1 MRVAIFFDGKNF
13 YEGMEHTLSAERRFL
28 NYRSLALWLVQRV
41 GGTELAGA
49 HYYTGVPAQL
59 DPDAPEYASLRG
71 LQTFLTNLEY
81 EEGFFV
87 YTFPRVKRSSK
98 CRECGNLFSHLEEK
112 EVDTTMVADMVRLAA
127 NDAFDRMILASGDA
141 DLSPAVEAIRRW
153 GKAVYIA
160 SWGEEALSARLRK
173 AAYGHI
179 DLLKEC
185 PNSILGWGDSSKE
198 VAELSDSFLD
208 RVLQEVER
216 GQKYFE
222 KGDGYL
228 GRGYF
233 LYKWNGQGL
242 SSDPVLREEALD
254 QLIKEGHVKEVE
266 QSPGEMSLCLAESTG
281 KSPSIRGIDE

>member
-13 YEGMEHTLSAERRFL
+13 YEGMEHTLAERCFL
-28 NYRSLALWLVQRV
+28 DYRALALWLVERV
-41 GGTELAGA
+41 GGTEFAGA

-71 LQTFLTNLEY
+71 LQAFLTNLEY

-98 CRECGNLFSHLEEK
+98 CRECGTSSLHLEEK

-160 SWGEEALSARLRK
+160 SWGEEALSSRLRK
-173 AAYGHI
+173 AAFGHI

-185 PNSILGWGDSSKE
+185 PDSILGRGDSSDPP
-198 VAELSDSFLD
+198 VELSDSFLD
-208 RVLQEVER
+208 RVLLEVER
-216 GQKYFE
+216 GQEYFE

-242 SSDPVLREEALD
+242 ASDPVLREKALD
-254 QLIKEGHVKEVE
+254 QLIDEGHIKEIE
-266 QSPGEMSLCLAESTG
+266 QSPGEMSLQIS
-281 KSPSIRGIDE
+281 KSKED